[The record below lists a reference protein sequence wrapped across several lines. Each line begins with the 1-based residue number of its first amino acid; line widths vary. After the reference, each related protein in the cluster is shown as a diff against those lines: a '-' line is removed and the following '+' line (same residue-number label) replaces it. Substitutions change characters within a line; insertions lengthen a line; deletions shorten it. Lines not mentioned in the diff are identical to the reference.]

1 MEHRY
6 HNEYRNGDDGKHDQL
21 VVQVHY
27 TLHSNTV
34 TTRNGADL
42 FVVLLNDATHQT
54 QHSTLLHRVLHF
66 VERIHD
72 PLRLDLDILKVLELS
87 EMGVVLRLD
96 AELVLEEEVHIL
108 LICTLR
114 HDDTAHCRC

>member
-1 MEHRY
+1 MVMTENTISLLSKSTTRY
-6 HNEYRNGDDGKHDQL
+6 TQ
-21 VVQVHY
+21 
-27 TLHSNTV
+27 TL

-87 EMGVVLRLD
+87 EMGVVLCLD

-114 HDDTAHCRC
+114 HDYAIHCRC